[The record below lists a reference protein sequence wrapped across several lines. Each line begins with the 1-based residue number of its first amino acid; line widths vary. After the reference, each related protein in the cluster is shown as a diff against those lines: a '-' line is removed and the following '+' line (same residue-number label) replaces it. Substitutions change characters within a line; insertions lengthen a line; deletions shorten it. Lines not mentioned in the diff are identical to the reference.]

1 MSTFGKKDA
10 ASKILKD
17 EGGSKGHTIK
27 KHTLASPATGGKGIT
42 LPKLVKRTDN
52 KMTRTVSAFT
62 KPAGVTKAVK
72 TAMNDPSYK
81 PGTAQSIT
89 VPLTPHKS
97 TGKLPSVMVA
107 SQNKKTGVVTTQ
119 KVAAKSATVEF
130 NDKGELFRVKV
141 TKPQTQAQGPR
152 TTPKPPVKA
161 PAQTFTQMA
170 NKQPKP
176 K

>member
-10 ASKILKD
+10 ASKILAD
-17 EGGSKGHTIK
+17 ESGSKGHTIK
-27 KHTLASPATGGKGIT
+27 KHTLQSPATGGKGISQAQ
-42 LPKLVKRTDN
+42 LVKRTDN

-107 SQNKKTGVVTTQ
+107 SQNKKTGVITAQ

-130 NDKGELFRVKV
+130 NNKGELFRVKV
-141 TKPQTQAQGPR
+141 TKPQTQPQTAR
-152 TTPKPPVKA
+152 TTPKPLVKP
-161 PAQTFTQMA
+161 PAQTFGQMA
-170 NKQPKP
+170 NKLPKP